1 MFIKCVSVLSL
12 LNLSM
17 AFPKKTPA
25 KEYLKLAYCSL
36 APCQHFTIQHCRG
49 FDEIVEN
56 NLNKKKVFRLLGDI
70 DISGF
75 EFGDLKTEL
84 EVFSGAFGK
93 LGIDGFDFGAVLEA
107 DTFFSIDTLI
117 NTISIFEAEGVDIS
131 DTDFVQEWILS
142 LMYF

>member
-1 MFIKCVSVLSL
+1 M
-12 LNLSM
+12 
-17 AFPKKTPA
+17 
-25 KEYLKLAYCSL
+25 
-36 APCQHFTIQHCRG
+36 
-49 FDEIVEN
+49 
-56 NLNKKKVFRLLGDI
+56 
-70 DISGF
+70 
-75 EFGDLKTEL
+75 KTEL